1 MPSLIDCVQLIEYR
15 CREKGTVML
24 MPREVLLALKY
35 YSQVLKE
42 LCDFMQ
48 NHYLWEL
55 GDEDD
60 LMATIN
66 QIAKEEW

>member
-1 MPSLIDCVQLIEYR
+1 MPSLIDCVQLIEHR

-42 LCDFMQ
+42 LCDFVK
-48 NHYLWEL
+48 NHYLWEIYA
-55 GDEDD
+55 EDD
-60 LMATIN
+60 LIATIN
-66 QIAKEEW
+66 QISNEEW